1 MMSESNLKEL
11 KEIKNLFDAGALE
24 KAVIF
29 DRRHDTWNTI
39 TIGFLIKKRSMV
51 FLRTQR
57 SKTDI
62 KDFKSLEAAANAIQK
77 IGFKEYLVKIF

>member
-1 MMSESNLKEL
+1 MMSESSLKEL

-29 DRRHDTWNTI
+29 DRRQDAWNTI
-39 TIGFLIKKRSMV
+39 TVGFLIKKRSMV

-77 IGFKEYLVKIF
+77 IGFKEYVVRIL